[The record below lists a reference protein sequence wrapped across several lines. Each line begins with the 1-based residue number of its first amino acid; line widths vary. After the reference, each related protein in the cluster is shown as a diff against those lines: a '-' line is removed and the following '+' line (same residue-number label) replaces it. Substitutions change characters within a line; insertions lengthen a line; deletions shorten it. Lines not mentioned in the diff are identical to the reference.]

1 MFKAYN
7 PSTIAP
13 PYKNIYTQAIE
24 VPANARTLY
33 LSGCLGIAPDGK
45 TPAGIEEQS
54 ELVMFNMNE
63 QLKAAGMTMAN
74 LVRMNA
80 FILKQEYVPA
90 FAVARAKWLN
100 GAKPTM
106 TTVVVPDLAAPGWL
120 IEVDCIAAAV

>member
-1 MFKAYN
+1 MFKSFN
-7 PSTIAP
+7 PPTIAP

-33 LSGCLGIAPDGK
+33 LSGCLGVAPDGT
-45 TPAGIEEQS
+45 TPPGIEEQC
-54 ELVMFNMNE
+54 EFVMFNMNE
-63 QLKAAGMTMAN
+63 KLKAAGMTMAN

-80 FILKQEYVPA
+80 FILKQEYVPP
-90 FAVARAKWLN
+90 FGAVRTKWLD
-100 GAKPTM
+100 GAKPAM